1 MDHQPFEQ
9 WIFEDQKHSAQQSS
23 LLREHLDQCQEC
35 SDLSQSWLAIEKELT
50 RPVMMSPMAGFT
62 NRFQT
67 RLAIRQAEQYQKQ
80 VVKTLAIIGSGILIT
95 MAAILAWLLLSFS
108 IGELIVKGVSIFSD
122 MVELFFNLRSMM
134 VNFLR
139 YSPGFAP
146 YLIWVMLIGW
156 GTILASI
163 WGLTVWKLSRQGMV
177 QK

>member
-23 LLREHLDQCQEC
+23 LLQEHLDQCQDC
-35 SDLSQSWLAIEKELT
+35 SNLNQSWLGIEKELT
-50 RPVMMSPMAGFT
+50 RPVMMSPKAGFT

-67 RLAIRQAEQYQKQ
+67 RLAIRQAEQHQKQ
-80 VVKTLAIIGSGILIT
+80 VVKTLAMIGSGILIT
-95 MAAILAWLLLSFS
+95 MAAILVWLLLSYS
-108 IGELIVKGVSIFSD
+108 VGELIVKSVSVFSD

-139 YSPGFAP
+139 YSPDFAP
-146 YLIWVMLIGW
+146 YLIWIMLIGW

-163 WGLTVWKLSRQGMV
+163 WGLTCMEIIA
-177 QK
+177 